1 MNAKVDIS
9 GVRLETE
16 RLILREWNLQDLD
29 DFFEYASIPEVGPM
43 AGWPPHENKE
53 ISLEILKRFIN
64 GKKTFAIVYKENNKT
79 IGSLGIEEYG
89 LEDKLTE
96 FIPYQGR
103 SIGYVLSKDYWGK
116 GLMPEALKE
125 VINYCFNDLNYDF
138 LLSGH
143 FDFNHRSCKVQE
155 KCGFVP
161 YRKIDFDTKLGKEE
175 PGVLML
181 LKNPNKDIKFVYSH
195 SETLII
201 KE

>member
-16 RLILREWNLQDLD
+16 RLILREWNLQDLE

-116 GLMPEALKE
+116 GLIPEALKE

-143 FDFNHRSCKVQE
+143 FDFNHRSCRVQE

-195 SETLII
+195 PETLII

>member
-64 GKKTFAIVYKENNKT
+64 GKKTFAIVYKENNKA

-143 FDFNHRSCKVQE
+143 FDFNHRSCRVQE

-195 SETLII
+195 PETLII

>member
-43 AGWPPHENKE
+43 AGWPPHEHKE

-64 GKKTFAIVYKENNKT
+64 GKKTFAIVYKENNKV

-96 FIPYQGR
+96 FISYQGR

-143 FDFNHRSCKVQE
+143 FDFNHRSCRVQE

-181 LKNPNKDIKFVYSH
+181 LKNPNKDIKLVYSH
-195 SETLII
+195 PETLII

>member
-1 MNAKVDIS
+1 MNAKVDIT

-116 GLMPEALKE
+116 GLMPEALEE

-143 FDFNHRSCKVQE
+143 FDFNHRSCRVQE

-161 YRKIDFDTKLGKEE
+161 YRKLNFDTKLGKEE

-195 SETLII
+195 PETLII

>member
-53 ISLEILKRFIN
+53 ISLKILNKFIEE
-64 GKKTFAIVYKENNKT
+64 KKTFAIIFKENNKA

-143 FDFNHRSCKVQE
+143 FDFNHRSCRVQE

-195 SETLII
+195 PETLII

>member
-53 ISLEILKRFIN
+53 VSLEILKRFIN

-116 GLMPEALKE
+116 GLMPEALEE

-143 FDFNHRSCKVQE
+143 FDFNHRSCRVQE

-161 YRKIDFDTKLGKEE
+161 YRKIEFDTKLGKEE

-195 SETLII
+195 PETLII

>member
-16 RLILREWNLQDLD
+16 RLILREWNIQDLD

-64 GKKTFAIVYKENNKT
+64 GKKTFAIVYKENNKA

-143 FDFNHRSCKVQE
+143 FDFNHRSCRVQE

-161 YRKIDFDTKLGKEE
+161 YRKTDFDTKLGKEE

-195 SETLII
+195 PETLII

>member
-29 DFFEYASIPEVGPM
+29 DFFEYASIPGVGPM

-64 GKKTFAIVYKENNKT
+64 GKKTFAIVYKENNKA

-89 LEDKLTE
+89 SEDKFTE
-96 FIPYQGR
+96 FTPYQGR

-125 VINYCFNDLNYDF
+125 VINYCFNDLDYDF

-143 FDFNHRSCKVQE
+143 FDFNHRSCRVQE
-155 KCGFVP
+155 KCGFIP

-195 SETLII
+195 HETLII